1 MDREN
6 KIPIIC
12 AVNSTADIAHIF
24 NPNAWLGASKG
35 IVQSCLSEMSV
46 LHHCVNRLTE
56 LCNNPRPSCQ
66 IHIENIQRQWL
77 IANFSLDK
85 TVIYGEVPDLHIRIE
100 AFYAGIKTCL
110 DLLVQLLSS
119 EQVVN
124 GVITGFHRLKGVYG
138 KTVLNALENN
148 VVKGKKDIAEVVDRL
163 IYEQK
168 VLWID
173 QAITTRDKLIHPDR
187 FMSQIMFRLDF
198 ERKDDGISCC
208 KIHPPMT
215 DSGPIHTYANQTL
228 NDLIFFSNNFLSI
241 LQPS

>member
-56 LCNNPRPSCQ
+56 LCNNPRQSCQ
-66 IHIENIQRQWL
+66 THIENIQRQWL

-119 EQVVN
+119 EKVVN
-124 GVITGFHRLKGVYG
+124 TAIDGFHKSKGIPGGKPLNTLK
-138 KTVLNALENN
+138 NN
-148 VVKGKKDIAEVVDRL
+148 VMKDKIYIAEQITAL
-163 IYEQK
+163 ILEEK
-168 VLWID
+168 ELWID
-173 QAITTRDKLIHPDR
+173 QVINARDQLIHPDK
-187 FMSQIMFRLDF
+187 FAMQIMFHLEF
-198 ERKDDGISCC
+198 EERPDGIHCTS
-208 KIHPPMT
+208 INPPMT
-215 DSGPIHTYANQTL
+215 DSGPIHEYANRVLDNLQKFSSR
-228 NDLIFFSNNFLSI
+228 FFAMLKSA
-241 LQPS
+241 